1 RGWMTLEELEREHI
15 IRVLKHHHWDLG
27 RSSSILGIHRK
38 TLLRKL
44 RHYGLVNGP
53 RTGYPG
59 LDALS
64 AQSEDE
70 RSPIEETPCE
80 ASAYT
85 A

>member
-1 RGWMTLEELEREHI
+1 
-15 IRVLKHHHWDLG
+15 DLG

-70 RSPIEETPCE
+70 QSSVEETPYE
-80 ASAYT
+80 ASAYS